1 MARVTSQT
9 VMMAANK
16 GSQGP
21 RDGMVSSCKY
31 RQNYIC
37 RMTDKYMKWNTN
49 KEIYWHISKPNGEE
63 RCTSEISKK
72 ITVLTSFNL
81 CISFSLKPSS
91 SEFERKFFSSLTS

>member
-1 MARVTSQT
+1 M
-9 VMMAANK
+9 
-16 GSQGP
+16 
-21 RDGMVSSCKY
+21 KY
-31 RQNYIC
+31 QQRNLL
-37 RMTDKYMKWNTN
+37 
-49 KEIYWHISKPNGEE
+49 IYSSKPNGEE